1 LDVRVQVAL
10 VNLLP
15 LKVLT
20 LPMKGTI
27 PVKVCSGMVRLQ
39 LRIEDLE
46 IGVQT
51 ASVKLLNYLL

>member
-1 LDVRVQVAL
+1 VQVAL